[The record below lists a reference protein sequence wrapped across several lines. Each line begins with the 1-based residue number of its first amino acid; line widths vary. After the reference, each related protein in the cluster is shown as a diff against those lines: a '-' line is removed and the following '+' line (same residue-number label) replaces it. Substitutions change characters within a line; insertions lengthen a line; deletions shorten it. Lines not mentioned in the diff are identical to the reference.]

1 MRTLRRY
8 LGREIAN
15 ATLFVLAALVGIF
28 SLFDLINELG
38 DLGRSAYRFGA
49 AVLHVLL
56 LVPGHAYDLMPI
68 AALIGTIYALSKLAS
83 NSEFTIM
90 RVSGMSTRRL
100 VDAVFWV
107 GIGFA
112 VLTYVFGEVVAPPA
126 EELAQR
132 LKAHAVGAPTF
143 SGSRSGIWV
152 RDVVPGAPL
161 DQRMRFVNVQRV
173 RNDGEVDGW
182 RIFSFDR
189 SLRLRSI
196 TTAVRGQ
203 YLRGQGWMLTGVVET
218 RYPAVTALGPVGTA
232 PSTGIARPAGVVADA
247 ASAIFTASTA
257 TARFSTTAA
266 STTTPI
272 PAQTRILQTPARL
285 WKSDLTPEIFGVLL
299 VEPENLSGYSLY
311 RYIQHLDENHQRTER
326 YTLALW
332 QKVFYPPV
340 VIVMMALALP
350 FAYLHVRAGT
360 VSLKIFAG
368 IMIGVVFYAINKI
381 FSNLGLINTWPPVVV
396 AALPGMV
403 AFTIALGALYWVERR

>member
-49 AVLHVLL
+49 AVLHVVL
-56 LVPGHAYDLMPI
+56 LVPAHAYDLMPI

-107 GIGFA
+107 GVGFA

-132 LKAHAVGAPTF
+132 LKSHAVGVHPF
-143 SGSRSGIWV
+143 QGSRSGIWV
-152 RDVVPGAPL
+152 RDVVPGAPAG
-161 DQRMRFVNVQRV
+161 QRMRFVNVQAV
-173 RNDGEVDGW
+173 HNDGEVDGW

-189 SLRLRSI
+189 ALRLRSI
-196 TTAVRGQ
+196 TAAGRGQ
-203 YLRGQGWMLTGVVET
+203 YLRGQGWMLTDVVET
-218 RYPAVTALGPVGTA
+218 QYPVVAALRPVGAA
-232 PSTGIARPAGVVADA
+232 PPGLPEPGAAAPGVL
-247 ASAIFTASTA
+247 T
-257 TARFSTTAA
+257 
-266 STTTPI
+266 
-272 PAQTRILQTPARL
+272 QTRIVREPTMM
-285 WKSDLTPEIFGVLL
+285 WTSDLTPEIFGVLL
-299 VEPENLSGYSLY
+299 VKPEKLSGYSLY
-311 RYIQHLDENHQRTER
+311 RYIRHLDENHQRTER
-326 YTLALW
+326 YMLALW

-381 FSNLGLINTWPPVVV
+381 FSNLGIINTWPPVVV

>member
-49 AVLHVLL
+49 AVLHVVL
-56 LVPGHAYDLMPI
+56 LVPAHAYDLMPI

-107 GIGFA
+107 GVGFA

-132 LKAHAVGAPTF
+132 LKSHAVGGHLF
-143 SGSRSGIWV
+143 QGSRSGIWV
-152 RDVVPGAPL
+152 RDVVPGAPTG
-161 DQRMRFVNVQRV
+161 QRMRFVNVQAV

-189 SLRLRSI
+189 ALRLRSI
-196 TTAVRGQ
+196 TTAARGQ
-203 YLRGQGWMLTGVVET
+203 YLRGQGWKLTDVVET
-218 RYPAVTALGPVGTA
+218 QYPAVTALRPMGAA
-232 PSTGIARPAGVVADA
+232 PSISPAPDGAAAPGVL
-247 ASAIFTASTA
+247 T
-257 TARFSTTAA
+257 
-266 STTTPI
+266 
-272 PAQTRILQTPARL
+272 QTRILREPATM
-285 WKSDLTPEIFGVLL
+285 WKSDLTPDIFGVLL
-299 VEPENLSGYSLY
+299 VKPEKLSGYSLY
-311 RYIQHLDENHQRTER
+311 RYIGHLDENHQRTER
-326 YTLALW
+326 YMLALW

-381 FSNLGLINTWPPVVV
+381 FSNLGIINTWPPVVV